1 MRTKNPSRA
10 LNWTP
15 PFHECLEWQICL
27 GLFTE
32 TKKDLGRIDWLV
44 MCLLH
49 HKIWIH
55 FIFLLVH
62 IIWGRKYVPLIKNA
76 IAENKGIIFI
86 RCAWL
91 YILSIEA
98 EKDILW
104 ASFCVYILWGG
115 QCHTCKMLKSCEAGM
130 SHLYMSTRAFRFWV
144 TFSNH
149 SDWGP
154 KFVLRVYWD
163 DGYTFFLN
171 SMRFWF
177 PSKPIF
183 IYNMK

>member
-1 MRTKNPSRA
+1 MKAHKNNIVLTTLLINKSFVCHINVTWLVIHMFSIKNYHLSRFHSYMYTSIDWPNYKKE
-10 LNWTP
+10 LKVHQVWCPGVNYRNIRFTP
-15 PFHECLEWQICL
+15 PFVYYIC
-27 GLFTE
+27 
-32 TKKDLGRIDWLV
+32 
-44 MCLLH
+44 
-49 HKIWIH
+49 
-55 FIFLLVH
+55 
-62 IIWGRKYVPLIKNA
+62 
-76 IAENKGIIFI
+76 
-86 RCAWL
+86 
-91 YILSIEA
+91 
-98 EKDILW
+98 
-104 ASFCVYILWGG
+104 
-115 QCHTCKMLKSCEAGM
+115 
-130 SHLYMSTRAFRFWV
+130 TRAFRFWV